1 MTHRVTHHTTLS
13 RDAFMARLIKRYEN
27 RKLYDTEASSYV
39 SLSDVADLVRQG
51 VTVRIE
57 DNATGRDLTAQTLTQ
72 IILEEG
78 KNGDHIIPSDLLHDL
93 LRQSSEAIDSGFEQ
107 LKHSM
112 DDIIHSSMVRLNR
125 LVQTPQARELKALR
139 QQLQDLEAQLAD
151 LIQQVDEH
159 PSHAST
165 GADDGPADQD

>member
-1 MTHRVTHHTTLS
+1 ME
-13 RDAFMARLIKRYEN
+13 RLIKRYDN

-39 SLSDVADLVRQG
+39 SLSDVADLVRNG

-78 KNGDHIIPSDLLHDL
+78 KEGEHIIPSDLLHDL
-93 LRQSSEAIDSGFEQ
+93 LRQSSQAIDSGFEQ

-112 DDIIHSSMVRLNR
+112 DEIIHSSMTQLNR
-125 LVQTPQARELKALR
+125 LVQTPKARELKALR
-139 QQLQDLEAQLAD
+139 QQIQKLEAQLAD
-151 LIQQVDEH
+151 LIHKMDTQ
-159 PSHAST
+159 PPASEQT
-165 GADDGPADQD
+165 PTNGHTDRPASD

>member
-1 MTHRVTHHTTLS
+1 MG
-13 RDAFMARLIKRYEN
+13 RLIKRYDN

-39 SLSDVADLVRQG
+39 SLSDVADLVRRG

-78 KNGDHIIPSDLLHDL
+78 KEGKHIIPSDLLHDL
-93 LRQSSEAIDSGFEQ
+93 LRQSSQAIDSGFEQ

-112 DDIIHSSMVRLNR
+112 DEIIHSSVNQLNR
-125 LVQTPQARELKALR
+125 LVETPRARELRALR
-139 QQLQDLEAQLAD
+139 QQVQELEAQLAV
-151 LIQQVDEH
+151 LIGEVDAARR
-159 PSHAST
+159 PSEDRPSNGSDPPTDTDH
-165 GADDGPADQD
+165 

>member
-1 MTHRVTHHTTLS
+1 MG
-13 RDAFMARLIKRYEN
+13 RLIKRYDN

-39 SLSDVADLVRQG
+39 SLSDVADLVRSG

-78 KNGDHIIPSDLLHDL
+78 KEGKHIIPSDLLHDL
-93 LRQSSEAIDSGFEQ
+93 LRQSSQAIDTGFEQ

-112 DDIIHSSMVRLNR
+112 DEIIHSSVNQLNR
-125 LVQTPQARELKALR
+125 LVETPRARELKALR
-139 QQLQDLEAQLAD
+139 QQVQELEAQLAV
-151 LIQQVDEH
+151 LIDKVDAARRSSEDR
-159 PSHAST
+159 PSNGSDH
-165 GADDGPADQD
+165 PADTDH

>member
-1 MTHRVTHHTTLS
+1 ME
-13 RDAFMARLIKRYEN
+13 RLIKRYDN

-39 SLSDVADLVRQG
+39 SLSDVADLVQQG

-93 LRQSSEAIDSGFEQ
+93 LRQSSQAIDSGFEQ

-112 DDIIHSSMVRLNR
+112 DDIIHSSMTQLNR
-125 LVQTPQARELKALR
+125 LVQTPRARELKALR
-139 QQLQDLEAQLAD
+139 QQLQDLEAQLANI
-151 LIQQVDEH
+151 IQKVDEKS
-159 PSHAST
+159 PDASS
-165 GADDGPADQD
+165 GSDDKPADRG

>member
-1 MTHRVTHHTTLS
+1 MG
-13 RDAFMARLIKRYEN
+13 RLIKRYDN

-39 SLSDVADLVRQG
+39 SLSDVADLVRSG

-78 KNGDHIIPSDLLHDL
+78 KSGKHIIPSDLLHDL
-93 LRQSSEAIDSGFEQ
+93 LRQSSQALDSGFEQ

-112 DDIIHSSMVRLNR
+112 DEIIHSSVNQLNR
-125 LVQTPQARELKALR
+125 LVETPRARELKALR
-139 QQLQDLEAQLAD
+139 QQVQALEAQLAE
-151 LIQQVDEH
+151 LIQKVDAQR
-159 PSHAST
+159 ASDHGPAGET
-165 GADDGPADQD
+165 TSNGAD